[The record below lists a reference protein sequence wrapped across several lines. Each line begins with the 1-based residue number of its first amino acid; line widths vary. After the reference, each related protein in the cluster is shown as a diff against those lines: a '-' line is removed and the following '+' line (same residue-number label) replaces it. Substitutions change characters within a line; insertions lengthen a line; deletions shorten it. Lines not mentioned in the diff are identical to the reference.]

1 MYQNVP
7 MHTSPPFLRLPPPCV
22 CTPEVLKFYDDELAR
37 FRHIFETFDVSSPAV
52 NTPVAE
58 PPGTTV
64 ETREEEKS
72 SAPKD
77 E

>member
-1 MYQNVP
+1 M
-7 MHTSPPFLRLPPPCV
+7 